1 MGDRPNILLVTADH
15 WPGHLLGAAGHT
27 CIQTPTLDELAR
39 SGRRYCRAYSEAPLC
54 VPARRAVMT
63 GRAPRRANESRG
75 RAYARRGL

>member
-15 WPGHLLGAAGHT
+15 WPGHT